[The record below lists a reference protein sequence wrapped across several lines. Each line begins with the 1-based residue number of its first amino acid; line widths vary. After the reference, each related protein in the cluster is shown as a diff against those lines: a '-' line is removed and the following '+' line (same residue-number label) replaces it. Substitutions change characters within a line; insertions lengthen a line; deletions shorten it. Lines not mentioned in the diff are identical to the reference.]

1 MAFNTPTLSSLI
13 KQGEQQ
19 FQYRFP
25 TLKRHNVIGVI
36 NRICAAL
43 SAGEHMHLDWL
54 ARQIIPTTAEED
66 YLIEY
71 CLYKG
76 IVRKQ
81 ASTAT
86 GVVTVTAANDTT
98 IPEGT
103 VLEDSNTGLTF
114 ITTQET
120 VVKAGTADI
129 AVKCETTGV
138 DGNLKAGTSLS
149 LTSAILGLLPTA
161 TVKAMSGGADIESL
175 SRLLAR
181 LIYRVQNPPAN
192 GAPHDYV
199 RWATEVSGV
208 TRAWCFERYLGGGSV
223 GVAFACD
230 DREDILPTAEDIA
243 RVRAYITGHKNEA
256 TGQFEGMPANV
267 ELYVFAP
274 QFQAVNFKI
283 RLAPDTPTLR
293 QAVRK
298 SLSAYLANA
307 GVGALLYLSQI
318 RATVSNTA
326 GEVDNSV
333 IFPTADVQLLSDNI
347 ATLGDIEWL

>member
-25 TLKRHNVIGVI
+25 TLKRNNVITVI

-54 ARQIIPTTAEED
+54 ARQIIPTTAEEN
-66 YLIEY
+66 YLVEY

-86 GVVTVTAANDTT
+86 GWVTITAANEAT

-103 VLEDSNTGLTF
+103 VFEDANSGLTF
-114 ITTQET
+114 IATQDT
-120 VVKAGTADI
+120 VVKAGQSDI
-129 AVKCETTGV
+129 AVKCETVGAA
-138 DGNLKAGTSLS
+138 GNLKAGESLS
-149 LTSAILGLLPTA
+149 LTTAILGVLPNA

-230 DREDILPTAEDIA
+230 DREDILPTSEDIA

-298 SLSAYLANA
+298 SLAAYLANA

-333 IFPTADVQLLSDNI
+333 MYPTADVQLLTDNI
-347 ATLGDIEWL
+347 ATLGEIEWL

>member
-25 TLKRHNVIGVI
+25 TLKRNNVVTVI

-54 ARQIIPTTAEED
+54 ARQIIPTTAEEG

-86 GVVTVTAANDTT
+86 GLVTVTVANETT

-103 VLEDSNTGLTF
+103 VFEEASTGLTF

-120 VVKAGTADI
+120 VVQAGTADI
-129 AVKCETTGV
+129 SVE
-138 DGNLKAGTSLS
+138 GNLKAGTSLS

-181 LIYRVQNPPAN
+181 LIYRVQYPPAG
-192 GAPHDYV
+192 GASHDYI
-199 RWATEVSGV
+199 RWATEVPGV
-208 TRAWCFERYLGGGSV
+208 TRAWCFERYYGGGTV

-230 DREDILPTAEDIA
+230 EREDILPTPEDIA
-243 RVRAYITGHKNEA
+243 RVRAYIEGHKNEV

-283 RLAPDTPTLR
+283 RLAPNTPTLR

-298 SLSAYLANA
+298 SLAAYLANA

-333 IFPTADVQLLSDNI
+333 ISPTADVQLLSDNI

>member
-1 MAFNTPTLSSLI
+1 MSFNSPTLSSLI

-19 FQYRFP
+19 FQHRFP
-25 TLKRHNVIGVI
+25 TLKRNNVLSVI
-36 NRICAAL
+36 NRICAAM

-54 ARQIIPTTAEED
+54 ARQIIPTTAEEE

-81 ASTAT
+81 ATTAS
-86 GVVTVTAANDTT
+86 GYLTVTAAIDTT

-103 VLEDSNTGLTF
+103 VFEDSSSGLTY
-114 ITTQET
+114 ITTAEMS
-120 VVKAGTADI
+120 VKAGTADI
-129 AVKCETTGV
+129 AVQCEIEGV
-138 DGNLKAGTSLS
+138 DGNLSAGVSLS
-149 LTSAILGLLPTA
+149 LTSAILGLQPTA
-161 TVKAMSGGADIESL
+161 TVKSMTGGADIEPL

-181 LIYRVQNPPAN
+181 LIYRVQNPPAG
-192 GAPHDYV
+192 GAPHDYI
-199 RWATEVSGV
+199 RWATEVAGV
-208 TRAWCFERYLGGGSV
+208 TRAWCFPRYFGGGTV

-230 DREDILPTAEDIA
+230 DRSNILPTEDDIA
-243 RVRAYITGHKNEA
+243 RVKNYITGHKNEA

-274 QFQAVNFKI
+274 QFQEINFSI
-283 RLAPDTPTLR
+283 RLAPNTETLR
-293 QAVRK
+293 QAVKK
-298 SLSAYLANA
+298 SLQAYLINA

-333 IFPTADVQLLSDNI
+333 MYPTADIRLPSNHIPVVGEI
-347 ATLGDIEWL
+347 TWL

>member
-1 MAFNTPTLSSLI
+1 MSFNSPTLSSLI

-19 FQYRFP
+19 FQHRFP
-25 TLKRHNVIGVI
+25 TLKRNNVLSVI
-36 NRICAAL
+36 NRICAAM

-54 ARQIIPTTAEED
+54 ARQIIPTTAEEE

-81 ASTAT
+81 ATTAS
-86 GVVTVTAANDTT
+86 GYFTVTAAIDTT

-103 VLEDSNTGLTF
+103 VFEDSSSGLTY
-114 ITTQET
+114 ITTAEMS
-120 VVKAGTADI
+120 VKAGTADI
-129 AVKCETTGV
+129 AVQCEIEGA
-138 DGNLKAGTSLS
+138 DGNLSAGVSLS
-149 LTSAILGLLPTA
+149 LTSAILGLQPTA
-161 TVKAMSGGADIESL
+161 TVKSMTGGADIEPL

-181 LIYRVQNPPAN
+181 LIYRVQNPPAG
-192 GAPHDYV
+192 GAPHDYI

-230 DREDILPTAEDIA
+230 DREDILPTDEDID

-274 QFQAVNFKI
+274 QFQTVNFSI
-283 RLAPDTPTLR
+283 RLSPNTETLR
-293 QAVRK
+293 QAVKK
-298 SLSAYLANA
+298 SLQAYLSNA

-333 IFPTADVQLLSDNI
+333 IYPATDVQLLSDNI
-347 ATLGDIEWL
+347 PVLGDITWL

>member
-1 MAFNTPTLSSLI
+1 MAYSSPTLSTLI

-25 TLKRHNVIGVI
+25 TLKRNNVITVI

-81 ASTAT
+81 ATTAS
-86 GVVTVTAANDTT
+86 GYITVTASFETT
-98 IPEGT
+98 IPVGT
-103 VLEDSNTGLTF
+103 VFEDSASGLTF
-114 ITTQET
+114 ITTTDT
-120 VVKAGTADI
+120 VVSAGTTDI
-129 AVKCETTGV
+129 GVQCETEGA
-138 DGNLKAGTSLS
+138 DGNLTVGTSVS
-149 LTSAILGLLPTA
+149 LTSAILGVQSTA
-161 TVKAMSGGADIESL
+161 TIKSMTGGADIESL

-230 DREDILPTAEDIA
+230 DRDDILPTAEDIA
-243 RVRAYITGHKNEA
+243 RVKSYITGHKNEA
-256 TGQFEGMPANV
+256 TGQYEGMPANV

-274 QFQAVNFKI
+274 QFQTVNFSI
-283 RLAPDTPTLR
+283 RLSPDTATLR
-293 QAVRK
+293 QAVKK
-298 SLSAYLANA
+298 SLQAYLSNA

-333 IFPTADVQLLSDNI
+333 VFPTADVQLLSDNI
-347 ATLGDIEWL
+347 PTLGEITWL

>member
-25 TLKRHNVIGVI
+25 TLKRNNVVTVI

-114 ITTQET
+114 ITTQEN

-138 DGNLKAGTSLS
+138 DGNLKAGTNLS

-230 DREDILPTAEDIA
+230 DREDILPTVEDIA

-283 RLAPDTPTLR
+283 RLAPDTQRYAKQYARAFLLILLMLVWAHCFISPKFEPPSPTP
-293 QAVRK
+293 QAK
-298 SLSAYLANA
+298 S
-307 GVGALLYLSQI
+307 I
-318 RATVSNTA
+318 TA
-326 GEVDNSV
+326 
-333 IFPTADVQLLSDNI
+333 
-347 ATLGDIEWL
+347 